1 MSKPAVTVHIASMG
15 TKLAEGG
22 ESAVGHMWYEL
33 HDSKGN
39 SSSYGF
45 APAEHGQAFGP
56 GSVYKND
63 TSNYLDRAHMRTFEI
78 SQAQFNK
85 MQAFGEDPNGSRG
98 RRSRNDAAGV
108 RGSYFDEKYNGIDN
122 SCIDFTWEGLAQAGL
137 KPKVFGMSLPGSNYD
152 GAVWPRNN
160 IVPVNMIDG
169 KEIPYPGKI
178 DYMKKKGTTWKD
190 GRKGATSQ
198 LGGSKQSQL
207 TAISKGPSIYWSSH
221 KKDSM
226 IALVVYQ
233 TMDNAIN
240 TAKHTTFNGQPAYL
254 LAQTTQP
261 TCQGDASGRGGGVRS
276 GTIGGEVKPT
286 GGSSSIFVE
295 GKALVRQGD
304 TCTMNNG
311 NTTGSYVV

>member
-1 MSKPAVTVHIASMG
+1 MSNKAVTIHIASMG
-15 TKLAEGG
+15 TPLDNGS

-33 HDSKGN
+33 HDGSN
-39 SSSYGF
+39 SSKSYGF
-45 APAEHGQAFGP
+45 APAISGEAFGP
-56 GSVYKND
+56 GKVYKTD
-63 TSNYLDRAHMRTFEI
+63 TEHYLDRKYMRTIEI
-78 SQAQFNK
+78 SDSQYNK
-85 MQAFGEDPNGSRG
+85 MNNFG
-98 RRSRNDAAGV
+98 RNPSKFG
-108 RGSYFDEKYNGIDN
+108 FDDYNGVNN
-122 SCIDFTWEGLAQAGL
+122 SCIDFTWEGLAHAGL
-137 KPKVFGMSLPGSNYD
+137 KPEVFGMSLPGSNYD

-160 IVPVNMIDG
+160 IVPVKMIPG
-169 KEIPYPGKI
+169 KDVPYPGKI
-178 DYMKKKGTTWKD
+178 DYMQKKGTTWKE
-190 GRKGATSQ
+190 GRKGASNQ
-198 LGGSKQSQL
+198 LGGSQQSQL